1 VLTTRETIE
10 DLVKTIKTK
19 IDSAKIGMSMADK
32 EDIIF
37 DVDTVRD
44 FIMELSSNKDK
55 KMYSD
60 MMQSFED
67 TVSSL

>member
-44 FIMELSSNKDK
+44 FIVELSSNKDK